1 MEYQKNERM
10 LEIFFRALKGEHIY
24 LKKLAGEYQVSTKSI
39 SRDIAEIQNFLSEHR
54 ELMQNAELTYSY
66 KDKSYILNN
75 DEFLKNKEL
84 FALVKIIL
92 GSRVLSKEETLTII
106 GKLKRVTTI
115 QDKEKLENL
124 IRKEIYHYHEVKSDC
139 KSVIDNLWKIIQA
152 IEDKRTISITYYK
165 MNRDEVK
172 HKIKPVSIMF
182 SEYYFYLIAY
192 KADDT
197 TYKPI
202 YFRIDRISSFT
213 EHREKFQL
221 DKKYD
226 FDEGNLR
233 ERNQF
238 MFPGETVKIRIEYS
252 GLSLQAILDRLPTA
266 KVVEKNGNT
275 CIIEAEVNNGRGII
289 MYLLSQGSWVKVL
302 SPQSLIDEMKEEI
315 KKMQSYYNKII

>member
-92 GSRVLSKEETLTII
+92 GSRALSKEETLTII

-124 IRKEIYHYHEVKSDC
+124 IRKEIYHYHEV
-139 KSVIDNLWKIIQA
+139 NLTASLLLITFGKLYRQLKI
-152 IEDKRTISITYYK
+152 
-165 MNRDEVK
+165 N
-172 HKIKPVSIMF
+172 
-182 SEYYFYLIAY
+182 
-192 KADDT
+192 
-197 TYKPI
+197 
-202 YFRIDRISSFT
+202 
-213 EHREKFQL
+213 
-221 DKKYD
+221 
-226 FDEGNLR
+226 
-233 ERNQF
+233 
-238 MFPGETVKIRIEYS
+238 
-252 GLSLQAILDRLPTA
+252 
-266 KVVEKNGNT
+266 
-275 CIIEAEVNNGRGII
+275 
-289 MYLLSQGSWVKVL
+289 VL
-302 SPQSLIDEMKEEI
+302 SA
-315 KKMQSYYNKII
+315 